1 MSKHTISIG
10 RILGIP
16 VGVDPSWFL
25 IFALLTWMLAASY
38 FPAEFH
44 GWSTAQYWVV
54 GAVTSLMLFGSVI
67 LHELGHSVVALRY
80 KIPVKSIT
88 LFVFGGV
95 AQLGAEPPSA
105 ASEFWIAIAGP
116 VVSFGLGAIFALL
129 APLAGRAAPVLA
141 VCRYLA
147 YINGTLGLF
156 NLVPGFPLD
165 GGRVLRAIIWGVTK
179 SLQRATLI
187 AGTVGRVIAFSMILI
202 GVWFML
208 AGNLANGI
216 WIAFIGWFLDSAAVS
231 QLQAQRVQGLLSGR
245 RVVQAMRGSCVTV
258 PAEASIQSL
267 VDQHILG
274 TGQRC
279 LVVQSG
285 QETVGLVTPHNI
297 QAVPRDQ
304 WAMTTAA
311 QVMIPMDR
319 VRHLQSSAPLTS
331 AMQAMDRDGVN
342 QLPVFDDGR
351 LVGILSRD
359 DMITYLR
366 TIEELS

>member
-1 MSKHTISIG
+1 MNKHTISLG

-38 FPAEFH
+38 FPVEFR
-44 GWSTAQYWVV
+44 GWSTTQYWVV
-54 GAVTSLMLFGSVI
+54 GAITSLLLFGSVI

-95 AQLGAEPPSA
+95 SQLGAEPRSA

-116 VVSFGLGAIFALL
+116 VVSFGLAGAFALL
-129 APLAGRAAPVLA
+129 EPLAGKAGPVLA

-165 GGRVLRAIIWGVTK
+165 GGRVLRAVIWGVTK
-179 SLQRATLI
+179 NLQRATLI

-202 GVWFML
+202 GVWFIL

-245 RVVQAMRGSCVTV
+245 LVGQAMHGSCVMV
-258 PAEASIQSL
+258 PADASVQSL

-285 QETVGLVTPHNI
+285 QDTVGLLTPHNI
-297 QAVPRDQ
+297 QRIPKDQ
-304 WAMTTAA
+304 WPTTTAT
-311 QVMIPMDR
+311 QIMIPMDQ
-319 VRHLQSSAPLTS
+319 VRHLQTSAPLTS

-351 LVGILSRD
+351 LVGILSRE

>member
-16 VGVDPSWFL
+16 IGVDPSWFL

-38 FPAEFH
+38 FPVEFA
-44 GWSTAQYWVV
+44 GWPTAQYWVV
-54 GAVTSLMLFGSVI
+54 GAITSLLLFGSVI

-95 AQLGAEPPSA
+95 AQIEAEPPSA

-116 VVSFGLGAIFALL
+116 VVSFGLAGVFALL
-129 APLAGRAAPVLA
+129 QPSVGRAGPVLA
-141 VCRYLA
+141 ICRYLA

-165 GGRVLRAIIWGVTK
+165 GGRVLRAVVWGLTK
-179 SLQRATLI
+179 SLRRATLI

-202 GVWFML
+202 GVWFIL
-208 AGNLANGI
+208 AGTLANGI

-231 QLQAQRVQGLLSGR
+231 QLQAQRVQGLLSGH
-245 RVVQAMRGSCVTV
+245 RVAQAMRGSCVTV
-258 PAEASIQSL
+258 PSDSSVQSL
-267 VDQHILG
+267 VDHPSLG

-279 LVVQSG
+279 LVVQRG
-285 QETVGLVTPHNI
+285 QETVGLLTPHNI
-297 QAVPRDQ
+297 HSIPKDQ
-304 WAMTTAA
+304 WLTTTAA
-311 QVMIPMDR
+311 QIMIPMDR
-319 VRHLQSSAPLTS
+319 VRHLQPSAPLTS

-351 LVGILSRD
+351 MVGILSRED
-359 DMITYLR
+359 LITYLR